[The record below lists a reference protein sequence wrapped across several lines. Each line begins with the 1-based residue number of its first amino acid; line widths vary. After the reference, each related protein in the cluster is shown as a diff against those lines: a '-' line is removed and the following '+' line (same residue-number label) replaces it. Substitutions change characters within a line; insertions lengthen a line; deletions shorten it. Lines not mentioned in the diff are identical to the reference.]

1 MEPAGRA
8 LIRPDHATGHFV
20 RFYHSDGQL
29 IDEVVE
35 FASDALRRR
44 GGVIVI
50 ATRPHLSLVVPRI
63 AAFRATDEDTSPA
76 IEGRFE
82 AVDAEAALAE
92 FMVDGWP
99 DEGRFFATIGGLLAK
114 VVSMTAANAPVH
126 AYGEMVAV
134 LCASGQYEAAV
145 RLEQLWN
152 ELARRYSFTLF
163 CAYPDDLFRDAERSG
178 IFDRICRAHTHVL
191 PSEVL
196 EQATES
202 DAFRLI
208 AQWQQKAAAL
218 EAEIERRRRAE
229 AVKDEFLAMLG
240 HELRNPLSPIVT
252 ALQLIRMH
260 PDPRISHELA
270 IIQRQVDYLV
280 GLVDDLLDVS
290 RVIRGKIKLK
300 KRTVRVAD
308 VLANAVE
315 VASLLLEQ
323 RGHELVVDVE
333 ADLKWIVD
341 AARIAQVVSNLLTNA
356 ARYTAER
363 GKITLSA
370 SRESDDM
377 IAVSVRDNGSG
388 IPKEMLPHVF
398 ELFFQG
404 KRSVDRA
411 EGGLG
416 LGLALVKSLVELH
429 GGTVSARSDGPG
441 SGSEFTIRLPGQP
454 SRRDASREAG
464 EPRAHEAVV
473 VKRRAPRPRRV
484 LLVDDNVDGV
494 EALALL
500 ISECGH
506 EVRAVY
512 DPASALQVIHQFVP
526 DIAIVDIGLPVMDG
540 YQLIGRL
547 RAALGPDR
555 CRFAA
560 LTGYGQEADRNRSR
574 EVGFDDHFVKPVD
587 PTSLLRFI
595 DESPVPEA

>member
-35 FASDALRRR
+35 FASDALLHR
-44 GGVIVI
+44 GGAIVI
-50 ATRPHLSLVVPRI
+50 ATRAHLSLVVPRI
-63 AAFRATDEDTSPA
+63 AEFRATDEDTSA
-76 IEGRFE
+76 ALEGRFV

-92 FMVDGWP
+92 FMVEGWP
-99 DEGRFFATIGGLLAK
+99 DEARFFATIGDLLAN
-114 VVSMTAANAPVH
+114 VVGMTAAGAPVH

-152 ELARRYSFTLF
+152 ELARRHSFTLF
-163 CAYPDDLFRDAERSG
+163 CAYPDDLFRDAEKSG

-208 AQWQQKAAAL
+208 AQW
-218 EAEIERRRRAE
+218 
-229 AVKDEFLAMLG
+229 
-240 HELRNPLSPIVT
+240 
-252 ALQLIRMH
+252 
-260 PDPRISHELA
+260 
-270 IIQRQVDYLV
+270 
-280 GLVDDLLDVS
+280 
-290 RVIRGKIKLK
+290 
-300 KRTVRVAD
+300 
-308 VLANAVE
+308 
-315 VASLLLEQ
+315 
-323 RGHELVVDVE
+323 
-333 ADLKWIVD
+333 
-341 AARIAQVVSNLLTNA
+341 
-356 ARYTAER
+356 
-363 GKITLSA
+363 
-370 SRESDDM
+370 
-377 IAVSVRDNGSG
+377 
-388 IPKEMLPHVF
+388 
-398 ELFFQG
+398 LFFQG

-429 GGTVSARSDGPG
+429 GGTVSAKSDGPG

-464 EPRAHEAVV
+464 EPRAHETVV
-473 VKRRAPRPRRV
+473 VKTRAPRPRRV

-512 DPASALQVIHQFVP
+512 DPASALQVVHQFVP

-547 RAALGPDR
+547 RAVLGPHR

-560 LTGYGQEADRNRSR
+560 LTGYGQEADRSRSR

-587 PTSLLRFI
+587 PTTLLRFI
-595 DESPVPEA
+595 DESPLQT